1 MTSNTKHS
9 LPKKVEKILAS
20 LAIKYRKDGNELA
33 LKVLVNSHYL
43 FVEEYTYDNWDGGQD
58 GHAIY
63 FQVLEPIYH
72 EIMDDLDSLSTMIN
86 QDLNKLANVSGEFIA
101 AVFIELEESQGIR
114 NWREDSGVLIDRTS
128 ILLKVTTDEQ
138 ERIWDDGILRCFSYT
153 SFPST

>member
-63 FQVLEPIYH
+63 FQVLEP
-72 EIMDDLDSLSTMIN
+72 S
-86 QDLNKLANVSGEFIA
+86 
-101 AVFIELEESQGIR
+101 
-114 NWREDSGVLIDRTS
+114 
-128 ILLKVTTDEQ
+128 
-138 ERIWDDGILRCFSYT
+138 
-153 SFPST
+153 